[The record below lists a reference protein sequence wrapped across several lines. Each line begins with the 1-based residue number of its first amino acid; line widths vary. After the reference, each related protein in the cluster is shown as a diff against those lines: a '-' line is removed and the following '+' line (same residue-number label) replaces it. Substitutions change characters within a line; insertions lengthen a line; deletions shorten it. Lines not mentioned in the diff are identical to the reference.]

1 MLSKRE
7 QKAMQAGKYFVMS
20 AQRGDWF
27 AGFGLYGA
35 EGVGELRVPFWTWS
49 REGALGYPGIKSA
62 RRAREAILRETEAGR
77 IDPAGKIVI
86 VNRRGEVVS

>member
-7 QKAMQAGKYFVMS
+7 QRAMAAGKYFVMS

-27 AGFGLYGA
+27 AGFGLYGV

-49 REGALGYPGIKSA
+49 RA
-62 RRAREAILRETEAGR
+62 AILRETEAGR

>member
-1 MLSKRE
+1 M
-7 QKAMQAGKYFVMS
+7 
-20 AQRGDWF
+20 
-27 AGFGLYGA
+27 
-35 EGVGELRVPFWTWS
+35 RVPFWTWS

-62 RRAREAILRETEAGR
+62 RRAKAAILRETEAGH